1 MSAKKTRGSFYISKR
16 FDVMLS
22 TVIVADDFDKAVV
35 AAKAMAFSDF
45 LKTGDCTTETL
56 ENLPGLTVSEQP

>member
-22 TVIVADDFDKAVV
+22 TIIVADDFDKAVV

-45 LKTGDCTTETL
+45 LETGDWATETF